1 MSEEKQ
7 MTLYSEGAAT
17 QLVNQYDQEFQ
28 SYKRELKL
36 SQKDKGQVSQKSFS
50 FTKVLIGSF
59 LAVSAVSLV
68 VMSNYLEYRV
78 QLSNNQSEREVTTN
92 SWVFPV
98 YFIARVFSVSSVL
111 SFKKAIK

>member
-7 MTLYSEGAAT
+7 MTLYGDGAVT

-28 SYKRELKL
+28 SYKRDLNL
-36 SQKDKGQVSQKSFS
+36 PQKDKGRVSQKSFS
-50 FTKVLIGSF
+50 VTKVLIGSF
-59 LAVSAVSLV
+59 LAISAISLV
-68 VMSNYLEYRV
+68 VASNYLEYRV
-78 QLSNNQSEREVTTN
+78 QLANNQSDRELTTN

-98 YFIARVFSVSSVL
+98 YFIAGVFSVSSVL